1 MFVTYQDF
9 KASTTVEG
17 ILQFI
22 GTLSGDDL
30 PQIDAEQLLAQ
41 MTLQTEGD
49 KNCVTIPLQLGDI
62 SAEIK
67 LFATKVEE
75 KYTFTHATATLGDVS
90 LSIVPCSQWTMPQQT
105 GEYPEILG
113 LTQLIQNGAI
123 SATATVGDISADV
136 MFDIASCALHVK
148 MGQLTA
154 TLKDNVLFAQLGQAK
169 VGLDVDSIPQLLQL
183 FQPLLGENIQMPQL
197 SLQDVLA
204 ALSSVTAQ
212 KTNDGVKF
220 SATFEDIYFEA
231 LLVSDAEGW
240 MLHSV
245 TVQLSDIT
253 ATLQPSQNQLPQ
265 IGIADEYTDVTQM
278 AKQFAPSIVSLLQ
291 AQGYS
296 AEIDAVA
303 NVDGKD
309 FRIAGNIL
317 IDGTGNVSA
326 VADIFENGVTLA
338 NADIVFADGK
348 IFLQINGVKAAFEL
362 PQQGET
368 IPLQT
373 GNATLDAIIGEITRI
388 VNKIQSAT
396 VASGLCHAVGQSY
409 LQQRSF
415 ANNGKRRIYRNRHR
429 GPFAVDCGGKTFRK
443 NRTIAHCRHN
453 LARHTGRGGNLATG
467 KRAKWRRLRSE
478 SQRKRKRNNIPTHRR
493 PVEGRNLRQCTN
505 CQRCCE
511 VALRR
516 RHGVH
521 QNGQCGNKP
530 WQRTNCTTAFG
541 VGLGFLFA
549 HDGHCNNS
557 QLVANKP
564 RRQYPHFIAVRR

>member
-1 MFVTYQDF
+1 MNTKNIAADVKLGESMYLSYSSGKMFVTYRDF

-154 TLKDNVLFAQLGQAK
+154 TLKDNVLFAQLGRESR
-169 VGLDVDSIPQLLQL
+169 LDVDSIPQLLQL

-212 KTNDGVKF
+212 KTNDSVKF
-220 SATFEDIYFEA
+220 SATFEDIYIEA
-231 LLVSDAEGW
+231 LLVW
-240 MLHSV
+240 MPKV
-245 TVQLSDIT
+245 GCFT
-253 ATLQPSQNQLPQ
+253 A
-265 IGIADEYTDVTQM
+265 
-278 AKQFAPSIVSLLQ
+278 
-291 AQGYS
+291 
-296 AEIDAVA
+296 
-303 NVDGKD
+303 
-309 FRIAGNIL
+309 
-317 IDGTGNVSA
+317 
-326 VADIFENGVTLA
+326 
-338 NADIVFADGK
+338 
-348 IFLQINGVKAAFEL
+348 
-362 PQQGET
+362 
-368 IPLQT
+368 
-373 GNATLDAIIGEITRI
+373 
-388 VNKIQSAT
+388 
-396 VASGLCHAVGQSY
+396 
-409 LQQRSF
+409 
-415 ANNGKRRIYRNRHR
+415 
-429 GPFAVDCGGKTFRK
+429 
-443 NRTIAHCRHN
+443 
-453 LARHTGRGGNLATG
+453 
-467 KRAKWRRLRSE
+467 
-478 SQRKRKRNNIPTHRR
+478 
-493 PVEGRNLRQCTN
+493 
-505 CQRCCE
+505 
-511 VALRR
+511 
-516 RHGVH
+516 
-521 QNGQCGNKP
+521 
-530 WQRTNCTTAFG
+530 
-541 VGLGFLFA
+541 
-549 HDGHCNNS
+549 
-557 QLVANKP
+557 
-564 RRQYPHFIAVRR
+564 